1 MSNSGNGGFI
11 SFVLW
16 LIITV
21 IISAITDSIWAGII
35 GGTIAIFVIAYLL
48 TKD

>member
-11 SFVLW
+11 SFIVW
-16 LIITV
+16 LIISV
-21 IISAITDSIWAGII
+21 IIGAIADSVWIGLI
-35 GGTIAIFVIAYLL
+35 GGTIAILVIAYLL

>member
-1 MSNSGNGGFI
+1 MSNNGNGGFI
-11 SFVLW
+11 SFIVW
-16 LIITV
+16 IIISLIIG
-21 IISAITDSIWAGII
+21 AIFESVWIGLI